1 MFAKL
6 AANIIM
12 LVAVKVIEYFA
23 DKFKKEWEISQ
34 ALKKKIEENNQKID
48 EYKAAKN
55 ASLEEKRKKFRELP

>member
-34 ALKKKIEENNQKID
+34 NLKKKIEENNQKID
-48 EYKAAKN
+48 EYKAAKE
-55 ASLEEKRKKFRELP
+55 LEEKRKKFGDLP